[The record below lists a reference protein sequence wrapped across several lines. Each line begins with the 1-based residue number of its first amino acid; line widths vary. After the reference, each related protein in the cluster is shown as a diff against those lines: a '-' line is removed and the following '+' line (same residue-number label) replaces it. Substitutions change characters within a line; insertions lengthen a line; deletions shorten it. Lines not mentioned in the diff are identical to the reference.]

1 MEVENEENYFENTK
15 YIINPTIHKFLY
27 VLVKYLLLGKDYMKK
42 TEDKLKKFITK
53 SKIKNFNTEI
63 LIQNNCDSKSFEA
76 ILSFIKTHNSLL
88 ASEILENI
96 LIRVLSFSFNT
107 KSDEF
112 FGKYLYNNLSQ
123 FKKDNNIFLKWI
135 EIGLINPLFNEDNKT
150 LDFALENDDIEL
162 FEKKTLNKKRLVNL
176 LLSKFYLLL
185 MIRNIF
191 IILIKIKII
200 KKILIL
206 LIKVAQGHF
215 HRI

>member
-1 MEVENEENYFENTK
+1 MFRLLPEK
-15 YIINPTIHKFLY
+15 YSYPPPM
-27 VLVKYLLLGKDYMKK
+27 YL
-42 TEDKLKKFITK
+42 
-53 SKIKNFNTEI
+53 
-63 LIQNNCDSKSFEA
+63 
-76 ILSFIKTHNSLL
+76 
-88 ASEILENI
+88 
-96 LIRVLSFSFNT
+96 
-107 KSDEF
+107 
-112 FGKYLYNNLSQ
+112 
-123 FKKDNNIFLKWI
+123 KKDNKIFLKWI
-135 EIGLINPLFNEDNKT
+135 EIEMDNPLFNETNKT

>member
-27 VLVKYLLLGKDYMKK
+27 VLVKHLLLGKDYMKK
-42 TEDKLKKFITK
+42 TKEKLKEFINK
-53 SKIKNFNTEI
+53 SKIKNFNADI
-63 LIQNNCDSKSFEA
+63 LIQNNCNSKNFEA

-123 FKKDNNIFLKWI
+123 FKKGNKIFLKWI
-135 EIGLINPLFNEDNKT
+135 EIGLVNPLFNEDNKT

-162 FEKKTLNKKRLVNL
+162 FEKKKL
-176 LLSKFYLLL
+176 
-185 MIRNIF
+185 
-191 IILIKIKII
+191 
-200 KKILIL
+200 
-206 LIKVAQGHF
+206 
-215 HRI
+215 